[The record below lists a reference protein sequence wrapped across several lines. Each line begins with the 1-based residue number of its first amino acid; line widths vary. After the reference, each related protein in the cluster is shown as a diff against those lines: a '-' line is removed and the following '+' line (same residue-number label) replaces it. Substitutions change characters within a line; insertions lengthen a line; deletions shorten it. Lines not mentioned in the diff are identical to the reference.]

1 MKYFG
6 CGFEVGFLR
15 FPDCTPPGRAGS
27 RSPPRARE
35 QTAPAR
41 SPPTCVLTSSCP
53 TGTARFSFHQVIHF
67 TK

>member
-27 RSPPRARE
+27 RSPPRARVSRLHL
-35 QTAPAR
+35 PAVL
-41 SPPTCVLTSSCP
+41 PPVCLPPAAQRGLRGS
-53 TGTARFSFHQVIHF
+53 HF